1 MKRRG
6 GRRPA
11 NRPSEEVTYRLRLFV
26 AGNEPHSA
34 QARATLERLCQ
45 HALRGRCHIE
55 VVDVF
60 QHYQAA
66 LEYQVVAVPTL
77 IIEEPPPVRY
87 LVGSLS
93 DEATVRAALGIEG
106 GTP

>member
-6 GRRPA
+6 GARRAP
-11 NRPSEEVTYRLRLFV
+11 RRRSETPYRLRLFV

-60 QHYQAA
+60 QDYRAA
-66 LEYQVVAVPTL
+66 LEHHVVAVPTL
-77 IIEEPPPVRY
+77 IVEEPPPVRY
-87 LVGSLS
+87 IVGSLS
-93 DEATVRAALGIEG
+93 DEATVRAVLGIEG

>member
-1 MKRRG
+1 VKRRRAARRAP
-6 GRRPA
+6 RRPA
-11 NRPSEEVTYRLRLFV
+11 EPFYRLRLFV

-45 HALRGRCHIE
+45 HALRGRCEIE

-60 QHYQAA
+60 QNYQAA

-77 IIEEPPPVRY
+77 IIEEPRPVRY
-87 LVGSLS
+87 IVGSLT
-93 DEATVRAALGIEG
+93 DEATVRAALGIPG